1 MRDTLTAKKGL
12 LEIKLISVGGE
23 KKGIVIVDRNGL
35 VCFAFNHHR
44 EKHNFKL
51 NGVHKTSTV
60 STVSIV
66 IIVKEGAVFCGKME
80 KKMNDYIFSYVLYIA
95 AGHNKHVCMCVLYI
109 MVSQV

>member
-12 LEIKLISVGGE
+12 FEIKLISVGGE

-60 STVSIV
+60 STVTIV
-66 IIVKEGAVFCGKME
+66 IIVKEGAVFAVKW
-80 KKMNDYIFSYVLYIA
+80 KKRMTTFLAMYCTVNDGACVCPLYY
-95 AGHNKHVCMCVLYI
+95 G
-109 MVSQV
+109 